1 MRSIGC
7 SGGIPMIK
15 QAVNRALYW
24 PGAGKRRKH
33 RVALVKNL
41 IPILEYDDYPVS
53 VMMPDH
59 EHLDLNLPERAV
71 FAFLEDTVDRYA
83 EKHHAKTVSH
93 FVSATKPYPV
103 YVLDLNGV
111 QVCLMQAPVGAPAA
125 VQILDW
131 MIGYGVKKIV
141 SAGSCGVLEDI
152 DEGKFLIPVK
162 ALRDEGTSYHY
173 LPPSRFVH
181 VSDRVS
187 KAIEKIITAHEFS
200 FTEVMTWST
209 DGFFRETREKV
220 LYRKKEGCSAVEM
233 ECSALAACAQMRGA
247 EWGELLYAGDTLAD
261 VNQHDER
268 GFGDGSREIA
278 LQLCMEAVKLL

>member
-1 MRSIGC
+1 MSI
-7 SGGIPMIK
+7 IK
-15 QAVNRALYW
+15 NE
-24 PGAGKRRKH
+24 
-33 RVALVKNL
+33 
-41 IPILEYDDYPVS
+41 IPILEYDLDSKEILRP
-53 VMMPDH
+53 
-59 EHLDLNLPERAV
+59 DLNMENVCLPEKCV
-71 FAFLEDTVDRYA
+71 YAFLGGTIDSFA
-83 EKHHAKTVSH
+83 EKHGAVCVNALHTI
-93 FVSATKPYPV
+93 TKNYPIYEV
-103 YVLDLNGV
+103 MYRGQRITL
-111 QVCLMQAPVGAPAA
+111 CQAPLGASAA
-125 VQILDW
+125 VQNLDSL
-131 MIGYGVKKIV
+131 IACGVKKIV
-141 SAGSCGVLEDI
+141 CAGSCGALQDYPENL
-152 DEGKFLIPVK
+152 FLIPVH

-247 EWGELLYAGDTLAD
+247 EWGELLYAGDTLAN
-261 VNQHDER
+261 VNQYDER
-268 GFGDGSREIA
+268 GSGDGSREIA